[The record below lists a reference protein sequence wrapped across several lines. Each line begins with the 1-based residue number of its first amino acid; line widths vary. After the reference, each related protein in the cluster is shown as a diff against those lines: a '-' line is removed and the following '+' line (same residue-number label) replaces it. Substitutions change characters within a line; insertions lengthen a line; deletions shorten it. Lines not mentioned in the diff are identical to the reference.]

1 MKITIDKIRN
11 RLVAR
16 DEAGNILAERKT
28 YCNPSALSQIV
39 MDAGTLG
46 EIDWESSHVAPP
58 RGRGQPAKEP
68 TKQIRAYAADVPRL
82 AAHGKTQSEAVRKL
96 LSEVDLRK
104 KPDPAGTISAR
115 LNWWKA
121 RCDELSDQVSR

>member
-39 MDAGTLG
+39 LDAERIG
-46 EIDWESSHVAPP
+46 EIDWESSQVSRPVGKP
-58 RGRGQPAKEP
+58 LGEP
-68 TKQIRAYAADVPRL
+68 TQQIRAYAKDVPRL
-82 AAHGKTQSEAVRKL
+82 AKYGKTQAEAVRAL
-96 LSEVDLRK
+96 LTKRQ
-104 KPDPAGTISAR
+104 PGTDGA
-115 LNWWKA
+115 
-121 RCDELSDQVSR
+121 